1 MHAPRVDGNVPGKLR
16 SKLTLKYTGVKLQ
29 EKGVL
34 LEVEGL
40 PSTQLRNVTFEIS
53 PSATSGVFT
62 VRGKFM
68 GVEMEKIDVDIQVR
82 KWRHKNLSGM

>member
-1 MHAPRVDGNVPGKLR
+1 MDGKVPGKLR
-16 SKLTLKYTGVKLQ
+16 SRLTLKYTGVKLQ
-29 EKGVL
+29 EKGIL

-40 PSTQLRNVTFEIS
+40 PSSQLRNVTFEIS

-82 KWRHKNLSGM
+82 N